1 MTQSDHTN
9 QNPIDI
15 LIDQLPDHFPNAVE
29 TIKYEIAPLLAECN
43 PGIVDHYVKIIKKKT
58 KAASIKS
65 VSMLFEDAINEME
78 NSIEESDAPS
88 GSGQTVDPEIIE
100 AADQIA
106 HDPLLFKHK
115 IDIVNQLGVV
125 GERRNIGLYQLVI
138 DSRILPLASAGSEA
152 LAIKNS
158 GHYGAG
164 KSYPL
169 FTSLQLYPKSTYHLI
184 TSGSEKSLYSIEGGL
199 KHKALI
205 LAEALALESHGNRDN
220 ELAYGI
226 RSLVSEGR
234 LKYQYTGFKDKKAGD
249 IC

>member
-1 MTQSDHTN
+1 MTQSDQTS
-9 QNPIDI
+9 QSPIDA
-15 LIDQLPDHFPNAVE
+15 LIDQLPENFPSAVE
-29 TIKYEIAPLLAECN
+29 TIKYEIAPLLVDCN
-43 PGIVDHYVKIIKKKT
+43 PGIVDHYVKTIKKKT

-65 VSMLFEDAINEME
+65 VSMLIDESINEME
-78 NSIEESDAPS
+78 NSVNESSSPIEDI
-88 GSGQTVDPEIIE
+88 QTADPEVIE

-106 HDPLLFKHK
+106 HDPMLFKNK
-115 IDIVNQLGVV
+115 IDIINQLGVV

-138 DSRILPLASAGSEA
+138 DSRILPLAGAGSEA

-169 FTSLQLYPKSTYHLI
+169 FTCLKLYPKCTYHLI

-226 RSLVSEGR
+226 RSLVSEGH
-234 LKYQYTGFKDKKAGD
+234 LKYQYTGFKDKKRGD